1 MTPELS
7 GRPAELLLVEDSEG
21 DVRLMQEAL
30 KQGRFFSRLH
40 VVGDGEE
47 ALQYLRRQ
55 GKYSQARR
63 PDLVLLDLNL
73 PRKDGRQVLAEAK
86 GDPELRSIPMLVLTN
101 SKAPQDVEK
110 TYMLGANC
118 YISKPVDWDA
128 FLGVVSALQDFWFR
142 HATLP
147 SD

>member
-30 KQGRFFSRLH
+30 KQGKFSSHLH

-55 GKYSQARR
+55 GKYGQARR
-63 PDLVLLDLNL
+63 PDLELLDLNL
-73 PRKDGRQVLAEAK
+73 PRKDGRQVLAEVKA
-86 GDPELRSIPMLVLTN
+86 DPALRSIPMLVLTN

-110 TYMLGANC
+110 TYLLGANC
-118 YISKPVDWDA
+118 YIAKPLDWDQ
-128 FLGVVSALQDFWFR
+128 FLTVVTALQEFWFR